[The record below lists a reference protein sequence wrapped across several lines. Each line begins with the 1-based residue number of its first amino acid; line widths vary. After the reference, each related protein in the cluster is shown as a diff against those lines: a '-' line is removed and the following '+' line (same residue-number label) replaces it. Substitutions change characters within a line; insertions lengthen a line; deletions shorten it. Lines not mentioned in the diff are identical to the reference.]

1 MRRRYCSP
9 VAESIC
15 IETSII
21 AASAPAARMDMTH
34 DAGETDTGRGSWG
47 NIWE

>member
-9 VAESIC
+9 AAESIC

-21 AASAPAARMDMTH
+21 AASAPAARMDMNH
-34 DAGETDTGRGSWG
+34 DTGEPDTERGSWG

>member
-1 MRRRYCSP
+1 MKKRYCTP

-21 AASAPAARMDMTH
+21 AASAPAARMDMRT
-34 DAGETDTGRGSWG
+34 DARDTETERGSWG